1 MPCYLR
7 LVLWSRDTYQA
18 IIVYITGCM
27 DRLSHACLTTDWQ
40 FSNRSRSSQT
50 DFWVKST
57 GTNLKERF
65 KVDLFASL
73 SFHNPLCHC
82 LSYTFYEVKKRQ
94 CPLLM
99 YPYSLFFAGSGY
111 LRIAHPERTMKKPAL
126 IYYWRIEVPSQISW
140 LLETF
145 WKSII
150 IINVSSFESY
160 GLRSCLGVRHISHL
174 WVCLSVRL
182 Q

>member
-82 LSYTFYEVKKRQ
+82 LSYTFYEVKKKTM
-94 CPLLM
+94 PS
-99 YPYSLFFAGSGY
+99 PNVSLFLVLCRQWLSKDSPSGEDNEKTCTHI
-111 LRIAHPERTMKKPAL
+111 LLKDRSAFTDIMTPGD
-126 IYYWRIEVPSQISW
+126 
-140 LLETF
+140 LLE
-145 WKSII
+145 KYH
-150 IINVSSFESY
+150 NN
-160 GLRSCLGVRHISHL
+160 
-174 WVCLSVRL
+174 
-182 Q
+182 

>member
-1 MPCYLR
+1 MLIICCC
-7 LVLWSRDTYQA
+7 RDNAESQ
-18 IIVYITGCM
+18 
-27 DRLSHACLTTDWQ
+27 HHWLT
-40 FSNRSRSSQT
+40 S
-50 DFWVKST
+50 ST
-57 GTNLKERF
+57 GIWHPGPQNQPQVSMFRNLDLYIIWKH
-65 KVDLFASL
+65 LFASL
-73 SFHNPLCHC
+73 SFHNPPCHC